1 MPVINRIADLGDRM
15 TEWRR
20 WLHRHPELEFDLPQT
35 SAFVAERL
43 REIGVDEIHEGIAQS
58 GIVALIKGRAPGPV
72 VGLRA
77 DMDALPITEETGADY
92 ASETEGKMHACGHDG
107 HTTML
112 LGAAAYLAETRNF
125 AGTVALIFQPAEEEG
140 GGGEVMVREG
150 VMDRFKIA
158 RVFAIHNAPG
168 LPFGHFYTTPGPH
181 MASVDTAWVTV
192 RGKGG
197 HGATP
202 QDCID
207 PIVAITGMVNALQT
221 VVARNVGAGDE
232 LVISVTQI
240 HVGSASNIIP
250 EEGWFCAT
258 IRAFDP
264 AIRDLAES
272 RFRDIV
278 SGIAAAH
285 GVEIEITY
293 ERGYPPTVNDADEA
307 EFAATVAEEIAGTGR
322 VERRA
327 AREMGAEDFSYMLET
342 RPGAYLFMGT
352 GEGHGLHH
360 PRYDFN
366 DEAAPMGASFLA
378 RLAERALPI
387 G

>member
-125 AGTVALIFQPAEEEG
+125 AGIVALIFQPAEEEG

-168 LPFGHFYTTPGPH
+168 LPFGHFYTTPGPY

-264 AIRDLAES
+264 AIRDLAEG

-278 SGIAAAH
+278 SGLAAAH

>member
-168 LPFGHFYTTPGPH
+168 LPFGHFYTTPGPY

-202 QDCID
+202 QDCVD

-278 SGIAAAH
+278 TGLATAH

>member
-1 MPVINRIADLGDRM
+1 MPVINRIADLGPQM

-20 WLHRHPELEFDLPQT
+20 WLHRHPELEFDLHQT
-35 SAFVAERL
+35 SGFVAERL

-58 GIVALIKGRAPGPV
+58 GIVALIRGRGDGPV

-77 DMDALPITEETGADY
+77 DMDALPITEETGAEH
-92 ASETEGKMHACGHDG
+92 ASRAEGKMHACGHDG

-150 VMDRFKIA
+150 VMERFGIG

-168 LPFGHFYTTPGPH
+168 LPFGHFFTTPGPY
-181 MASVDTAWVTV
+181 MASVDTAWIKV

-202 QDCID
+202 QECID
-207 PIVAITGMVNALQT
+207 PIVAIAGMVSALQS
-221 VVARNVGAGDE
+221 VVSRNVGAGDE

-240 HVGSASNIIP
+240 HAGSASNIIP
-250 EEGWFCAT
+250 ESGWFCAT
-258 IRAFDP
+258 IRAFEP
-264 AIRDLAES
+264 RIRDLAEA
-272 RFRDIV
+272 RLRAIV
-278 SGIAAAH
+278 EGLAAGY
-285 GVEIEITY
+285 GVEVEITY
-293 ERGYPPTVNDADEA
+293 ERGYPPTVNDPDEA
-307 EFAATVAEEIAGTGR
+307 EFAASVAEEIAGEGR
-322 VERRA
+322 VSRDA
-327 AREMGAEDFSYMLET
+327 PREMGAEDFSYMLET

-352 GEGHGLHH
+352 GDGAGLHH

-366 DEAAPMGASFLA
+366 DEAAPVGASFLA
-378 RLAERALPI
+378 RLAERALPL

>member
-168 LPFGHFYTTPGPH
+168 LPFGHFYTTPGPY

-278 SGIAAAH
+278 TGLATAH

>member
-1 MPVINRIADLGDRM
+1 
-15 TEWRR
+15 
-20 WLHRHPELEFDLPQT
+20 
-35 SAFVAERL
+35 
-43 REIGVDEIHEGIAQS
+43 
-58 GIVALIKGRAPGPV
+58 
-72 VGLRA
+72 
-77 DMDALPITEETGADY
+77 
-92 ASETEGKMHACGHDG
+92 
-107 HTTML
+107 
-112 LGAAAYLAETRNF
+112 
-125 AGTVALIFQPAEEEG
+125 
-140 GGGEVMVREG
+140 MVREG

-168 LPFGHFYTTPGPH
+168 LPFGHFYTTPGPY

>member
-43 REIGVDEIHEGIAQS
+43 REIGVDEIHERIAQS

-168 LPFGHFYTTPGPH
+168 LPFGHFYTTPGPY

-202 QDCID
+202 QDCVD

-278 SGIAAAH
+278 TGLATAH

>member
-168 LPFGHFYTTPGPH
+168 LPFGHFYTTPGPY

-278 SGIAAAH
+278 SGLAAAH